1 MDFGHYWGQIK
12 DNDSNIAVEHV
23 VFCHPGQPYFIA
35 TVFSVW
41 GGGSR
46 GAPGSDFL
54 WLICLTLLKKFPLA
68 LFFLSF
74 FSSCILTLSFIESHN
89 FALIMW

>member
-23 VFCHPGQPYFIA
+23 IFCHPGQPYFIA

-54 WLICLTLLKKFPLA
+54 WLICLTLLNEIPFGIVFSFF
-68 LFFLSF
+68 FFLLAFLPSH
-74 FSSCILTLSFIESHN
+74 SLNLIILP
-89 FALIMW
+89 